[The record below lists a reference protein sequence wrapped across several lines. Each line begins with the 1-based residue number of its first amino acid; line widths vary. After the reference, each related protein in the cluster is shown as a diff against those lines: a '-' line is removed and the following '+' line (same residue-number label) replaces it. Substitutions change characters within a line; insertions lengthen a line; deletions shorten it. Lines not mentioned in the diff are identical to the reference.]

1 MTAYVAYVAAVNP
14 KGTRMLL
21 ANGLR
26 FFTIKGKP
34 DFINSPKRLP
44 ADHPNCTIFD
54 NGINES
60 FISVLEPSPKAF
72 LIFENCL
79 LVNNNLY
86 YSTNL
91 NSLII
96 FCLCSGDIF
105 LSFAISVSLLNVSR
119 VLPGDAFV
127 TFVLLL
133 ANLFSGSLQ
142 RIY

>member
-1 MTAYVAYVAAVNP
+1 MSVIIIIKNHIFFQIFNSKFRYLSWCSPTV
-14 KGTRMLL
+14 LL
-21 ANGLR
+21 
-26 FFTIKGKP
+26 
-34 DFINSPKRLP
+34 
-44 ADHPNCTIFD
+44 IFD
-54 NGINES
+54 IP
-60 FISVLEPSPKAF
+60 L
-72 LIFENCL
+72 
-79 LVNNNLY
+79 LY

-96 FCLCSGDIF
+96 FCLSSGDIF

-133 ANLFSGSLQ
+133 ANLFSCSLQ